1 MELIYLLS
9 IFIRLGKDSPRAMKR
24 YERTCTSSIRS
35 PGCSCA
41 DAAREEG
48 KSITVPV
55 IGKGLAPDGLDS
67 PYSTMHPINNNT
79 LPQMQNPGVLTPTPG
94 LPFFS
99 SAPPPPPSLPSSA
112 EDMSRL
118 RDRLMLNSLMTQPG
132 FGLAAAWL
140 NNLPKPIPTTKPM
153 VDLVKGDTRE
163 EDECEVNVDN
173 DSHTD
178 DDKLNV
184 SSSESDEG
192 KSLVIKRTESPCENG
207 SATSSDGTSSSA
219 HSPVNLF
226 KQHQISRM
234 FMCRCCN
241 WAFPDKTSLHMHIQ
255 AREEGKSITVP
266 VIGKGLAP
274 DGLDSPYSTMHPI
287 NNNTLPQMQNPGGE
301 HAHSNPRPA
310 VLLQRPAPPPSLPSS
325 AEDMSRLRDRL
336 MLNSLMTQ
344 PGFGLAAAWLNNLP
358 KPIPTTKPMVDLV
371 KGDTREEDECE
382 VNVDNDSHTDDDKLN
397 VSSSES
403 DEGKSLVIKRT
414 ESPCENGSATS
425 SDGTSSSAHSPVNL
439 FKKGDAPSAFHHL
452 NVDSRFVVSPSHVSP
467 SETHSSASPNG
478 CYDCAVYKTKLTMAD
493 NKCRYLESRGNT
505 LQTEAVRA
513 QAQIS
518 SAEAALRALEAE
530 TRALREQTEMLH
542 RRLLDCQEQ
551 AVRFMQCDRVSNPQ
565 AVALFMNHLIQSTII
580 R

>member
-1 MELIYLLS
+1 MYKQHQIS
-9 IFIRLGKDSPRAMKR
+9 RMFMCRCCNWAFPDK
-24 YERTCTSSIRS
+24 TSLHMHIQ
-35 PGCSCA
+35 
-41 DAAREEG
+41 AREEG
-48 KSITVPV
+48 KTITVPV

-79 LPQMQNPGVLTPTPG
+79 LPQMQNAGVLTPTPG

-99 SAPPPPPSLPSSA
+99 SVPPPPPSLPSSA

-118 RDRLMLNSLMTQPG
+118 RDRLVLNSLMTQPG

-140 NNLPKPIPTTKPM
+140 NNLPKPIPSKSW
-153 VDLVKGDTRE
+153 VTR
-163 EDECEVNVDN
+163 
-173 DSHTD
+173 
-178 DDKLNV
+178 
-184 SSSESDEG
+184 
-192 KSLVIKRTESPCENG
+192 PW
-207 SATSSDGTSSSA
+207 
-219 HSPVNLF
+219 
-226 KQHQISRM
+226 ISRSA
-234 FMCRCCN
+234 MC
-241 WAFPDKTSLHMHIQ
+241 
-255 AREEGKSITVP
+255 
-266 VIGKGLAP
+266 GLA
-274 DGLDSPYSTMHPI
+274 
-287 NNNTLPQMQNPGGE
+287 
-301 HAHSNPRPA
+301 
-310 VLLQRPAPPPSLPSS
+310 
-325 AEDMSRLRDRL
+325 
-336 MLNSLMTQ
+336 
-344 PGFGLAAAWLNNLP
+344 
-358 KPIPTTKPMVDLV
+358 TKPMVDLV

-439 FKKGDAPSAFHHL
+439 FKKGDTPSAFHHL

>member
-1 MELIYLLS
+1 MDNGATDNCSNASATTVTTATVAAPPDHDQERRKKKPYKELTLQEKVQL
-9 IFIRLGKDSPRAMKR
+9 IRLAEENSGMSQAAIAERYTIAKSNVCRILQRKKEYLMAYESAGYAGSRKRKLKATAAELSAAAPVDSRQMGLLVPANAEDTGNETLRAHMYKQHQISR
-24 YERTCTSSIRS
+24 MFMCRCCNWAFPDKTSLHMHIQ
-35 PGCSCA
+35 
-41 DAAREEG
+41 AREEG

-226 KQHQISRM
+226 K
-234 FMCRCCN
+234 
-241 WAFPDKTSLHMHIQ
+241 
-255 AREEGKSITVP
+255 
-266 VIGKGLAP
+266 
-274 DGLDSPYSTMHPI
+274 
-287 NNNTLPQMQNPGGE
+287 
-301 HAHSNPRPA
+301 
-310 VLLQRPAPPPSLPSS
+310 
-325 AEDMSRLRDRL
+325 
-336 MLNSLMTQ
+336 
-344 PGFGLAAAWLNNLP
+344 
-358 KPIPTTKPMVDLV
+358 
-371 KGDTREEDECE
+371 
-382 VNVDNDSHTDDDKLN
+382 
-397 VSSSES
+397 
-403 DEGKSLVIKRT
+403 
-414 ESPCENGSATS
+414 
-425 SDGTSSSAHSPVNL
+425 
-439 FKKGDAPSAFHHL
+439 KGDAPSAFHHL
-452 NVDSRFVVSPSHVSP
+452 NVDSRFVVSPLHVSP

>member
-1 MELIYLLS
+1 MVAMELLLGPQPLVRPVFTQHGTENMDIEECADGRERAAS
-9 IFIRLGKDSPRAMKR
+9 VDSSEGAE
-24 YERTCTSSIRS
+24 YERKDYVEIKYARALDASKS
-35 PGCSCA
+35 PASG
-41 DAAREEG
+41 DE
-48 KSITVPV
+48 
-55 IGKGLAPDGLDS
+55 
-67 PYSTMHPINNNT
+67 
-79 LPQMQNPGVLTPTPG
+79 
-94 LPFFS
+94 
-99 SAPPPPPSLPSSA
+99 
-112 EDMSRL
+112 SRL
-118 RDRLMLNSLMTQPG
+118 ASGNYRAELKRP
-132 FGLAAAWL
+132 
-140 NNLPKPIPTTKPM
+140 
-153 VDLVKGDTRE
+153 DLKGSFR
-163 EDECEVNVDN
+163 CSICAKVFC
-173 DSHTD
+173 H
-178 DDKLNV
+178 
-184 SSSESDEG
+184 SSSLSRHRMQAHF
-192 KSLVIKRTESPCENG
+192 KSYKCTLCRKDI
-207 SATSSDGTSSSA
+207 TSNETLRA
-219 HSPVNLF
+219 HMY

-274 DGLDSPYSTMHPI
+274 DGVDSQYPNLHPI
-287 NNNTLPQMQNPGGE
+287 NNNTLPQMQNPG
-301 HAHSNPRPA
+301 
-310 VLLQRPAPPPSLPSS
+310 VLTPTPGLPFFSAPPPPLTSS
-325 AEDMSRLRDRL
+325 TEDMSRLRDRL
-336 MLNSLMTQ
+336 VLNSLMTQ

-358 KPIPTTKPMVDLV
+358 KPIPTTKPLVDLM
-371 KGDTREEDECE
+371 KKDTREEDECE
-382 VNVDNDSHTDDDKLN
+382 VNVENDSAQADDDKLN
-397 VSSSES
+397 ISSSES

-414 ESPCENGSATS
+414 ESPCENGSSTS
-425 SDGTSSSAHSPVNL
+425 SDSLSPAHTSSAHSPVNL
-439 FKKGDAPSAFHHL
+439 FKKGDTPSAFHHL
-452 NVDSRFVVSPSHVSP
+452 NVDSRFAISPSHVSP

-551 AVRFMQCDRVSNPQ
+551 AVRFMQCDRASNPQ

>member
-1 MELIYLLS
+1 MEGQEPPPGRASSAAATATAAAAAEPSTDAGSDHERRKKKPYKELTLHEKVQL
-9 IFIRLGKDSPRAMKR
+9 IRLAEENSGMSQAAIAERYTIAKSNVCRILQRKKEYLTAYESAGYAGSRKR
-24 YERTCTSSIRS
+24 KL
-35 PGCSCA
+35 
-41 DAAREEG
+41 
-48 KSITVPV
+48 KS
-55 IGKGLAPDGLDS
+55 
-67 PYSTMHPINNNT
+67 
-79 LPQMQNPGVLTPTPG
+79 
-94 LPFFS
+94 
-99 SAPPPPPSLPSSA
+99 
-112 EDMSRL
+112 
-118 RDRLMLNSLMTQPG
+118 
-132 FGLAAAWL
+132 
-140 NNLPKPIPTTKPM
+140 
-153 VDLVKGDTRE
+153 
-163 EDECEVNVDN
+163 
-173 DSHTD
+173 
-178 DDKLNV
+178 V
-184 SSSESDEG
+184 SSDDSRQMNG
-192 KSLVIKRTESPCENG
+192 LLVPADVTNTAGNETLR
-207 SATSSDGTSSSA
+207 A
-219 HSPVNLF
+219 HMY

-266 VIGKGLAP
+266 VIGKGLTP
-274 DGLDSPYSTMHPI
+274 DGVDSPYSNIHSI
-287 NNNTLPQMQNPGGE
+287 NNNTLPQIPNPAALNSASGL
-301 HAHSNPRPA
+301 PFF
-310 VLLQRPAPPPSLPSS
+310 PAPPPPLTST

-336 MLNSLMTQ
+336 MLNSLMSQ

-358 KPIPTTKPMVDLV
+358 KPIPTTKPLMDL
-371 KGDTREEDECE
+371 KKDSRDEDECE
-382 VNVDNDSHTDDDKLN
+382 VNVDNDPHTDEDKLN

-403 DEGKSLVIKRT
+403 DEGKSLVVKRT
-414 ESPCENGSATS
+414 DSPCENGSATS
-425 SDGTSSSAHSPVNL
+425 SDGLSPAHTSSAHSPINL
-439 FKKGDAPSAFHHL
+439 FKKGDTPSAFHHL
-452 NVDSRFVVSPSHVSP
+452 NVDSRYVISPSHVSP

>member
-1 MELIYLLS
+1 MTSDRGNETL
-9 IFIRLGKDSPRAMKR
+9 RAHM
-24 YERTCTSSIRS
+24 Y
-35 PGCSCA
+35 
-41 DAAREEG
+41 
-48 KSITVPV
+48 
-55 IGKGLAPDGLDS
+55 
-67 PYSTMHPINNNT
+67 
-79 LPQMQNPGVLTPTPG
+79 
-94 LPFFS
+94 
-99 SAPPPPPSLPSSA
+99 
-112 EDMSRL
+112 
-118 RDRLMLNSLMTQPG
+118 
-132 FGLAAAWL
+132 
-140 NNLPKPIPTTKPM
+140 
-153 VDLVKGDTRE
+153 
-163 EDECEVNVDN
+163 
-173 DSHTD
+173 
-178 DDKLNV
+178 
-184 SSSESDEG
+184 
-192 KSLVIKRTESPCENG
+192 
-207 SATSSDGTSSSA
+207 
-219 HSPVNLF
+219 

-274 DGLDSPYSTMHPI
+274 DGMDSPYSTLSI
-287 NNNTLPQMQNPGGE
+287 NNNTLPQMQNPGVL
-301 HAHSNPRPA
+301 NPTPGLPFFSTA
-310 VLLQRPAPPPSLPSS
+310 PPPPPSLPST

-336 MLNSLMTQ
+336 VLNSLMTQ

-371 KGDTREEDECE
+371 KADPREEDECE

-403 DEGKSLVIKRT
+403 DEGKPLVIKRT

-425 SDGTSSSAHSPVNL
+425 SDGSSSSAHSPVNL
-439 FKKGDAPSAFHHL
+439 FKKSDAPSAFHHL

-551 AVRFMQCDRVSNPQ
+551 AVRFMQCDRASNPQ